1 MTKPIKLIDFLK
13 KYTAISHIFID
24 EYYKFYEACEY
35 HTFGIKLEDL
45 LDYLN
50 INDRNKFYD
59 RFKKKFN
66 IQTDYKI
73 IRLKQKDMK
82 GIKRVI
88 YYINLD
94 TFEKICML
102 SKSKKASM
110 VRDYFIILR
119 KFINYYKDHI
129 SEMTPRVKKANQNP
143 SKCIYIILVNKN
155 KNIFKY
161 GRTND
166 LRKRLK
172 TYATGKDSH
181 PDIKFIMLVNDPKYI
196 ENCSKVFLKKYS
208 YKKGQEIYKINIDF
222 IKTIT
227 IKCVEMFKHMDF
239 INENKDSDAYIIF
252 DDYESLEY
260 LDNNGKE
267 LKVIGY
273 EKNTKNIGPVNL
285 IFESDNNKLLKKSS
299 KKISKKLS
307 KKLSK
312 KISKKLSKKLL
323 KKLSKKSSKKLY
335 TKII

>member
-13 KYTAISHIFID
+13 KYTAISHKFID

-45 LDYLN
+45 LDYLG

-59 RFKKKFN
+59 RFRKKFN

-82 GIKRVI
+82 GIKRAI

-102 SKSKKASM
+102 SKAKKASS

-129 SEMTPRVKKANQNP
+129 SEMILKKANQNP

-172 TYATGKDSH
+172 TYATGKDTH
-181 PDIKFIMLVNDPKYI
+181 PDIKFIMLVDDPKYI
-196 ENCSKVFLKKYS
+196 ENCAKVFLEKYS
-208 YKKGQEIYKINIDF
+208 YKKRTGDI
-222 IKTIT
+222 
-227 IKCVEMFKHMDF
+227 
-239 INENKDSDAYIIF
+239 
-252 DDYESLEY
+252 
-260 LDNNGKE
+260 
-267 LKVIGY
+267 
-273 EKNTKNIGPVNL
+273 
-285 IFESDNNKLLKKSS
+285 
-299 KKISKKLS
+299 
-307 KKLSK
+307 
-312 KISKKLSKKLL
+312 
-323 KKLSKKSSKKLY
+323 
-335 TKII
+335 